1 MIVTSTPESRLR
13 FILVHALP
21 LCIVWLLLAPLS
33 VLISVHR
40 HRMRKWFP
48 LHIMLSLCV
57 FFVTLMAAYPGYV
70 KSEGKHF
77 HFWHRRIGSSTV
89 LIMIL
94 QMLLG
99 IYVSVTYDPD
109 RSVIPL
115 RDKIHWWTG
124 RLVVM
129 LAFVSVLL
137 GCQWK
142 LNTVLTF
149 AALLIQATWIWVYVV
164 FSQTEKRRSQ
174 YISLDALEST

>member
-70 KSEGKHF
+70 KSEGKATGV
-77 HFWHRRIGSSTV
+77 WPPPEA
-89 LIMIL
+89 
-94 QMLLG
+94 Q
-99 IYVSVTYDPD
+99 
-109 RSVIPL
+109 PL
-115 RDKIHWWTG
+115 
-124 RLVVM
+124 
-129 LAFVSVLL
+129 
-137 GCQWK
+137 
-142 LNTVLTF
+142 
-149 AALLIQATWIWVYVV
+149 AAVPAAANGWAVQ
-164 FSQTEKRRSQ
+164 E
-174 YISLDALEST
+174 E